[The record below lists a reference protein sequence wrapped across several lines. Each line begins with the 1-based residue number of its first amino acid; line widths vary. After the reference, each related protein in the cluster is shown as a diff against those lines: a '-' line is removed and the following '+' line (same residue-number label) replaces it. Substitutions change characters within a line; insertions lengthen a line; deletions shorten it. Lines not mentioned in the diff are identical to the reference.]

1 MSKTMSPVLP
11 GTPTSYGEQNAQAK
25 LDALVGINQI
35 IIATQATIF
44 ELESL
49 GEQAKDIIGD
59 LLWNESD
66 GAECLRDAAQQYL
79 IEQPLH
85 IKAIGHNYGW
95 SADTWEI
102 DHHEILL
109 TFGGPTCWVQV
120 DADDSVAVIFFDD
133 HHVKQSLRL
142 TEEETEAL
150 QAFAWSVVV

>member
-1 MSKTMSPVLP
+1 MTTPSPTRP
-11 GTPTSYGEQNAQAK
+11 GTPTRYGEQNAQAK
-25 LDALVGINQI
+25 LVSLVGINQI

-44 ELESL
+44 EPESL
-49 GEQAKDIIGD
+49 GEQAKDILSD

-66 GAECLRDAAQQYL
+66 GPECLRDAAQQYL
-79 IEQPLH
+79 SEQPLH

-133 HHVKQSLRL
+133 HHAKQRLRL

>member
-1 MSKTMSPVLP
+1 MTTMSPTLP

-25 LDALVGINQI
+25 LDSLVGINQI
-35 IIATQATIF
+35 LIATQSTIF
-44 ELESL
+44 EPESL
-49 GEQAKDIIGD
+49 GDQAKDIIGD

-79 IEQPLH
+79 TEQTLH
-85 IKAIGHNYGW
+85 VKAIGHNYGW

-109 TFGGPTCWVQV
+109 TYGGPTCWVQV
-120 DADDSVAVIFFDD
+120 DADDSVAVYFYDD

>member
-1 MSKTMSPVLP
+1 MLPVLP
-11 GTPTSYGEQNAQAK
+11 GTPTSYGESNAQAH
-25 LDALVGINQI
+25 LDSLVGINQI
-35 IIATQATIF
+35 IIATNRTIF
-44 ELESL
+44 DPSDL
-49 GEQAKDIIGD
+49 GQEAKDILSD

-66 GAECLRDAAQQYL
+66 GPESLRDAAQQYL
-79 IEQPLH
+79 VEQPLS
-85 IKAIGHNYGW
+85 IKAVGHNFGW

-120 DADDSVAVIFFDD
+120 DADDSVDVYFFDD

-142 TEEETEAL
+142 CSEEIEAL

>member
-1 MSKTMSPVLP
+1 MSPTLP

-25 LDALVGINQI
+25 LDSLVGINQI

-44 ELESL
+44 EPESL
-49 GEQAKDIIGD
+49 GEQAKDILSD

-66 GAECLRDAAQQYL
+66 GPECLRDAAQQYL
-79 IEQPLH
+79 TEQPLH

>member
-1 MSKTMSPVLP
+1 MSITSPVLP
-11 GTPTSYGEQNAQAK
+11 GTPASYGEQNAQAK
-25 LDALVGINQI
+25 LDTLVGINQI

-44 ELESL
+44 EPESL
-49 GEQAKDIIGD
+49 GQEAKDILSD
-59 LLWNESD
+59 LLWNVDD
-66 GAECLRDAAQQYL
+66 GPECLRDAAQQYL
-79 IEQPLH
+79 TEQPLS
-85 IKAIGHNYGW
+85 IKAVGHNFGW
-95 SADTWEI
+95 DADGWEI

-120 DADDSVAVIFFDD
+120 DADDSVDVYFYDD

>member
-1 MSKTMSPVLP
+1 MNKTMSPVLP

-25 LDALVGINQI
+25 LDSLVGINQI
-35 IIATQATIF
+35 IIATQSTIF
-44 ELESL
+44 EPESL
-49 GEQAKDIIGD
+49 GEQAKEIIGD

-79 IEQPLH
+79 IEQPLS

-120 DADDSVAVIFFDD
+120 DADDSVAVIFYDD
-133 HHVKQSLRL
+133 HHVQQSLRL

>member
-1 MSKTMSPVLP
+1 MSIIAPVLP

-25 LDALVGINQI
+25 LESLVGANQI
-35 IIATQATIF
+35 IIATQAVIF
-44 ELESL
+44 EPEEL
-49 GEQAKDIIGD
+49 GQEAKDLIPD
-59 LLWNESD
+59 LLWHESD
-66 GAECLRDAAQQYL
+66 GAESLRDAAQQYL

-120 DADDSVAVIFFDD
+120 DADDAVAVYFYDD

-142 TEEETEAL
+142 CIEEIEAL

>member
-1 MSKTMSPVLP
+1 MSPVLP

-25 LDALVGINQI
+25 LDSLVGINQI
-35 IIATQATIF
+35 LIATYAPIF
-44 ELESL
+44 EPENL
-49 GEQAKDIIGD
+49 GEEAKDVISD

-66 GAECLRDAAQQYL
+66 GAEPLRDAAQQYL
-79 IEQPLH
+79 TEQPLH

-120 DADDSVAVIFFDD
+120 ADDSVDVYFYDD
-133 HHVKQSLRL
+133 HHAKQSLRL

-150 QAFAWSVVV
+150 QAFAWAVVV